1 MEIRFTQ
8 AARRHRIGRASV
20 RWVMAT
26 NTPVST
32 TTKSGDV
39 AWRWIGPDGRGRE
52 LDVIAVEV
60 QGAEDAMP
68 ILLVIHVMPNY
79 EKGTPS

>member
-20 RWVMAT
+20 LWVMAH
-26 NTPVST
+26 PGPIAI

-39 AWRWIGPDGRGRE
+39 AWRWVGPDERGRE
-52 LDVIAVEV
+52 LDIIAVEV
-60 QGAEDAMP
+60 QGEQDATP
-68 ILLVIHVMPNY
+68 VLLVIHVMPNY
-79 EKGTPS
+79 EKGSPS